1 MKKEEKIMK
10 TKKIVIG
17 AMAAAMLSLSVCSI
31 APAVAADETVQISVS
46 KTTAEAGGEFKVDVS
61 LADIPT
67 TGLQCCNFAIKYNPK
82 VLTNLKITAGTL
94 AGTVSGDASSSMLP
108 NFNDYSQEGL
118 ISVMWSTSV
127 DDASKWLKGEGTFCT
142 ITGTV
147 AAGTANGTVSE
158 ITVLPTSRETYD
170 GSGVMN
176 DAFDC
181 GYLKDGVKV
190 NFNVKPNAGSVT
202 IGSEVVTTTTT
213 TTPPETKTTT
223 SSEKPAVSLRG
234 DANLDNKVSVADAVA
249 ILQSIANK
257 DKYALKPQGA
267 VNGDVEGNND
277 GITGADALRIQK
289 WDAGAITTL

>member
-1 MKKEEKIMK
+1 MK

-67 TGLQCCNFAIKYNPK
+67 TGLQCCNFAIKYDPK
-82 VLTNLKITAGTL
+82 VLTIKDITAGTL

-108 NFNDYSQEGL
+108 NFNNYSQEGL

-202 IGSEVVTTTTT
+202 IGSEETT
-213 TTPPETKTTT
+213 TTPPATTT
-223 SSEKPAVSLRG
+223 TTENKPGVSLRG

-277 GITGADALRIQK
+277 GITSADALRIQK

>member
-1 MKKEEKIMK
+1 MK

-17 AMAAAMLSLSVCSI
+17 AMAAAMLPLSVCSI
-31 APAVAADETVQISVS
+31 APAAAADETVQISVS

-67 TGLQCCNFAIKYNPK
+67 TGLQCCNFAIKYDPK
-82 VLTNLKITAGTL
+82 VLTIKDITAGTL

-108 NFNDYSQEGL
+108 NFNNYSQEGL

-202 IGSEVVTTTTT
+202 IGSEETT
-213 TTPPETKTTT
+213 TTPPATTT
-223 SSEKPAVSLRG
+223 TENKPGVSLRG

>member
-1 MKKEEKIMK
+1 MK

-67 TGLQCCNFAIKYNPK
+67 TGLQCCNFAIKYDPK
-82 VLTNLKITAGTL
+82 VLTIKDITAGTL

-108 NFNDYSQEGL
+108 NFNNYSQEGL

-202 IGSEVVTTTTT
+202 IGSEETT
-213 TTPPETKTTT
+213 TTPPATTT
-223 SSEKPAVSLRG
+223 TTENKLGVSLRG

>member
-1 MKKEEKIMK
+1 MK
-10 TKKIVIG
+10 TKKVVVG
-17 AMAAAMLSLSVCSI
+17 AIAATMLSLSVCSL
-31 APAVAADETVQISVS
+31 APVFAAGETVQISVS

-67 TGLQCCNFAIKYNPK
+67 TGLQCCNFAIKYDPK
-82 VLTNLKITAGTL
+82 VLTIKDITAGTL

-108 NFNDYSQEGL
+108 NFNNYSQEGL

-202 IGSEVVTTTTT
+202 IGSEETT
-213 TTPPETKTTT
+213 TTPPATTT
-223 SSEKPAVSLRG
+223 TTENKPGVSLRG

>member
-1 MKKEEKIMK
+1 MK

-67 TGLQCCNFAIKYNPK
+67 TGLQCCNFAIKYDPK
-82 VLTNLKITAGTL
+82 VLTSRNITAGTL

-108 NFNDYSQEGL
+108 NFNNYSQEGL

-202 IGSEVVTTTTT
+202 IGSEETT
-213 TTPPETKTTT
+213 TTPPATTT
-223 SSEKPAVSLRG
+223 TTENKPGVSLRG

>member
-1 MKKEEKIMK
+1 MK
-10 TKKIVIG
+10 TRKIVIG

-67 TGLQCCNFAIKYNPK
+67 TGLQCCNFAIKYDLK
-82 VLTNLKITAGTL
+82 VLTIKDITAGTL

-108 NFNDYSQEGL
+108 NFNNYSQEGL

-202 IGSEVVTTTTT
+202 IGSEETT
-213 TTPPETKTTT
+213 TTPPATTT
-223 SSEKPAVSLRG
+223 TTENKPGVSLRG

>member
-1 MKKEEKIMK
+1 MK

-67 TGLQCCNFAIKYNPK
+67 TGLQCCNFAIKYDPK
-82 VLTNLKITAGTL
+82 VLTIKDITAGTL

-108 NFNDYSQEGL
+108 NFNNYSQEGL

-202 IGSEVVTTTTT
+202 IGSEETT
-213 TTPPETKTTT
+213 TTPPATTT
-223 SSEKPAVSLRG
+223 TENKPGVSLRG

>member
-1 MKKEEKIMK
+1 MK

-31 APAVAADETVQISVS
+31 APAVAADKTVQISVS

-67 TGLQCCNFAIKYNPK
+67 TGLQCCNFAIKYDPK
-82 VLTNLKITAGTL
+82 VLTIKDITAGTL

-108 NFNDYSQEGL
+108 NFNNYSQEGL

-202 IGSEVVTTTTT
+202 IGSEETT
-213 TTPPETKTTT
+213 TTPPATTT
-223 SSEKPAVSLRG
+223 TTENKPGVSLRG

>member
-1 MKKEEKIMK
+1 MK

-67 TGLQCCNFAIKYNPK
+67 TGLQCCNFAIKYDPK
-82 VLTNLKITAGTL
+82 VLTIKDIHCRYVGRNCKVVML
-94 AGTVSGDASSSMLP
+94 SSSMLP
-108 NFNDYSQEGL
+108 NFNNYSQEGL

-202 IGSEVVTTTTT
+202 IGSEETT
-213 TTPPETKTTT
+213 TTPPATTT
-223 SSEKPAVSLRG
+223 TENKPGVSLRG

>member
-1 MKKEEKIMK
+1 MK
-10 TKKIVIG
+10 TEKIVIG

-46 KTTAEAGGEFKVDVS
+46 KTTAEAGGEFKVNVS

-67 TGLQCCNFAIKYNPK
+67 TGLQCCNFAIKYDPK
-82 VLTNLKITAGTL
+82 VLTIKDITAGTL

-108 NFNDYSQEGL
+108 NFNNYSQEGL
-118 ISVMWSTSV
+118 ISVMWSASV

-202 IGSEVVTTTTT
+202 IGSEETT
-213 TTPPETKTTT
+213 TTPPATTT
-223 SSEKPAVSLRG
+223 TTENKPGVSLRG

>member
-1 MKKEEKIMK
+1 MK

-67 TGLQCCNFAIKYNPK
+67 TGLQCCNFAIKYDPK
-82 VLTNLKITAGTL
+82 VLQSKDITAGTL

-108 NFNDYSQEGL
+108 NFNNYSQEGL

-202 IGSEVVTTTTT
+202 IGSEETT
-213 TTPPETKTTT
+213 TTPPATTT
-223 SSEKPAVSLRG
+223 TENKPGVSLRG

>member
-1 MKKEEKIMK
+1 MK

-67 TGLQCCNFAIKYNPK
+67 TGLQCCNFAIKYDPK
-82 VLTNLKITAGTL
+82 VLTIRDITAGTL

-108 NFNDYSQEGL
+108 NFNNYSQEGL

-202 IGSEVVTTTTT
+202 IGSEETTTTPPATTTTT
-213 TTPPETKTTT
+213 TEN
-223 SSEKPAVSLRG
+223 KPGVSLRG

>member
-1 MKKEEKIMK
+1 MK

-67 TGLQCCNFAIKYNPK
+67 TGLQCCNFAIKYDPK
-82 VLTNLKITAGTL
+82 VLTIKDITAGTL

-108 NFNDYSQEGL
+108 NFNNYSQEGL

-202 IGSEVVTTTTT
+202 IGSEETT
-213 TTPPETKTTT
+213 TTPPATTT
-223 SSEKPAVSLRG
+223 TTENKPGVSLRG

-267 VNGDVEGNND
+267 VNGDVGNND

>member
-1 MKKEEKIMK
+1 MK

-67 TGLQCCNFAIKYNPK
+67 TGLQCCNFAIKYDPK
-82 VLTNLKITAGTL
+82 VLTIRDITAGTL

-108 NFNDYSQEGL
+108 NFNNYSQEGL

-202 IGSEVVTTTTT
+202 IGSEETTTTPPATTTTT
-213 TTPPETKTTT
+213 TEN
-223 SSEKPAVSLRG
+223 KPGVSLRG

-277 GITGADALRIQK
+277 GITGADALWIQK

>member
-1 MKKEEKIMK
+1 MK

-67 TGLQCCNFAIKYNPK
+67 TGLQCCNFAIKYDPK
-82 VLTNLKITAGTL
+82 VLTIKDITAGTL

-108 NFNDYSQEGL
+108 NFNNYSQEGL

-181 GYLKDGVKV
+181 GYPKDGVKV

-202 IGSEVVTTTTT
+202 IGSEETTTPPATTTTT
-213 TTPPETKTTT
+213 EN
-223 SSEKPAVSLRG
+223 KPGVSLRG

>member
-1 MKKEEKIMK
+1 MK

-31 APAVAADETVQISVS
+31 APPVAADETVQISVS

-67 TGLQCCNFAIKYNPK
+67 TGLQCCNFAIKYDPK
-82 VLTNLKITAGTL
+82 VLTIKDITAGTL

-108 NFNDYSQEGL
+108 NFNNYSQEGL

-202 IGSEVVTTTTT
+202 IGSEETT
-213 TTPPETKTTT
+213 TTPPATTT
-223 SSEKPAVSLRG
+223 TTENKPGVSLRG

>member
-1 MKKEEKIMK
+1 MK

-46 KTTAEAGGEFKVDVS
+46 RTTAEAGGEFKVDVS

-67 TGLQCCNFAIKYNPK
+67 TGLQCCNFAIKYDPK
-82 VLTNLKITAGTL
+82 VLTIKDITAGTL

-108 NFNDYSQEGL
+108 NFNNYSQEGL

-202 IGSEVVTTTTT
+202 IGSEETT
-213 TTPPETKTTT
+213 TTPPATTT
-223 SSEKPAVSLRG
+223 TTENKPGVSLRG

>member
-1 MKKEEKIMK
+1 MK

-67 TGLQCCNFAIKYNPK
+67 TGLQCCNFAIKYDPK
-82 VLTNLKITAGTL
+82 VLTIKDITAGTL

-108 NFNDYSQEGL
+108 NFNNYSQEGL

-170 GSGVMN
+170 SSGVMN

-202 IGSEVVTTTTT
+202 IGSEETT
-213 TTPPETKTTT
+213 TTPPATTT
-223 SSEKPAVSLRG
+223 TTKNKPGVSLRG

>member
-1 MKKEEKIMK
+1 MK

-46 KTTAEAGGEFKVDVS
+46 KTTAEAGGSSRLDVS

-67 TGLQCCNFAIKYNPK
+67 TGLQCCNFAIKYDPK
-82 VLTNLKITAGTL
+82 VLTIKDITAGTL

-108 NFNDYSQEGL
+108 NFNNYSQEGL

-202 IGSEVVTTTTT
+202 IGSERTTQHPLQQQLLT
-213 TTPPETKTTT
+213 EN
-223 SSEKPAVSLRG
+223 KPGVSLRG

>member
-1 MKKEEKIMK
+1 MK

-67 TGLQCCNFAIKYNPK
+67 TGLQCCNFAIKYDPK
-82 VLTNLKITAGTL
+82 VLTIKDITAGTL

-108 NFNDYSQEGL
+108 NFNNYSQEGL

-127 DDASKWLKGEGTFCT
+127 DDASKWLKGEGTFCA

-202 IGSEVVTTTTT
+202 IGSEETT
-213 TTPPETKTTT
+213 TTPPATTT
-223 SSEKPAVSLRG
+223 TTENKPGVSLRG

>member
-1 MKKEEKIMK
+1 MK

-67 TGLQCCNFAIKYNPK
+67 TGLQCCNFAIKYDPK
-82 VLTNLKITAGTL
+82 VLTIKDITAGTL

-108 NFNDYSQEGL
+108 NFNNYSQEGL

-170 GSGVMN
+170 GSSVMN

-202 IGSEVVTTTTT
+202 IGSEETT
-213 TTPPETKTTT
+213 TTPPATTT
-223 SSEKPAVSLRG
+223 TTENKPGVSLRG

>member
-1 MKKEEKIMK
+1 MK

-67 TGLQCCNFAIKYNPK
+67 TGLQCCNFAIKYDLK
-82 VLTNLKITAGTL
+82 VLTIKDITAGTL

-108 NFNDYSQEGL
+108 NFNNYSQEGL

-202 IGSEVVTTTTT
+202 IGSEETT
-213 TTPPETKTTT
+213 TTPPATTT
-223 SSEKPAVSLRG
+223 TTENKPGVSLRG
-234 DANLDNKVSVADAVA
+234 DANLDNKVSVANAVA

>member
-1 MKKEEKIMK
+1 MK
-10 TKKIVIG
+10 TEKIVIG

-67 TGLQCCNFAIKYNPK
+67 TGLQCCNFAIKYDPK
-82 VLTNLKITAGTL
+82 VLTIKDITAGTL

-108 NFNDYSQEGL
+108 NFNNYSQEGL

-202 IGSEVVTTTTT
+202 IGSEETT
-213 TTPPETKTTT
+213 TTPPATTT
-223 SSEKPAVSLRG
+223 TTENKPGVSLRG

>member
-1 MKKEEKIMK
+1 MK

-67 TGLQCCNFAIKYNPK
+67 TGLQCCNFAIKYDPK
-82 VLTNLKITAGTL
+82 VLTIKDITAGTL

-108 NFNDYSQEGL
+108 NFNNYSQEGL

-158 ITVLPTSRETYD
+158 IAVLPTSRETYD

-202 IGSEVVTTTTT
+202 IGSEETT
-213 TTPPETKTTT
+213 TTPPATTT
-223 SSEKPAVSLRG
+223 TTENKPGVSLRG

>member
-1 MKKEEKIMK
+1 MK

-67 TGLQCCNFAIKYNPK
+67 TGLQCCNFAIKYDPK
-82 VLTNLKITAGTL
+82 VLTIKDITAGTL

-108 NFNDYSQEGL
+108 NFNNYSQEGL

-202 IGSEVVTTTTT
+202 IGSEETT
-213 TTPPETKTTT
+213 TTPPATTT
-223 SSEKPAVSLRG
+223 TENKPGVSLRG

-267 VNGDVEGNND
+267 VNGDVEGNDD

>member
-1 MKKEEKIMK
+1 MK

-61 LADIPT
+61 LAGIPT
-67 TGLQCCNFAIKYNPK
+67 TGLQCCNFAIKYDPK
-82 VLTNLKITAGTL
+82 VLTIKDITAGTL

-108 NFNDYSQEGL
+108 NFNNYSQEGL

-202 IGSEVVTTTTT
+202 IGSEETTTTLPATTTTT
-213 TTPPETKTTT
+213 EN
-223 SSEKPAVSLRG
+223 KPGVSLRG

>member
-67 TGLQCCNFAIKYNPK
+67 TGLQCCNFAIKYDPK
-82 VLTNLKITAGTL
+82 VLTIKDITAGTL

-108 NFNDYSQEGL
+108 NFNNYSQEGL

-202 IGSEVVTTTTT
+202 IGSEETTTPPATTTTT
-213 TTPPETKTTT
+213 EN
-223 SSEKPAVSLRG
+223 KPGVSLRG

>member
-1 MKKEEKIMK
+1 MK

-67 TGLQCCNFAIKYNPK
+67 TGLQCCNFAIKYDPK
-82 VLTNLKITAGTL
+82 VLTIKDITAGTL

-108 NFNDYSQEGL
+108 NFNNYSQEGL

-142 ITGTV
+142 ITDTV

-190 NFNVKPNAGSVT
+190 NFNAKPNAGSVT
-202 IGSEVVTTTTT
+202 IGSEETT
-213 TTPPETKTTT
+213 TTPPATTT
-223 SSEKPAVSLRG
+223 TTENKPGVSLRG

>member
-1 MKKEEKIMK
+1 MK

-67 TGLQCCNFAIKYNPK
+67 TGLQCCNFAIKYDPK
-82 VLTNLKITAGTL
+82 VLTIKDITAGTL

-108 NFNDYSQEGL
+108 NFNNYSQEGL

-202 IGSEVVTTTTT
+202 IGSEETTTAPPATTTTT
-213 TTPPETKTTT
+213 TEN
-223 SSEKPAVSLRG
+223 KPGVSLRG
-234 DANLDNKVSVADAVA
+234 DANFDNKVSVADAVA

>member
-1 MKKEEKIMK
+1 MK

-17 AMAAAMLSLSVCSI
+17 AMAAAMLSLSVCST

-67 TGLQCCNFAIKYNPK
+67 TGLQCCNFAIKYDPK
-82 VLTNLKITAGTL
+82 VLTIKDITAGTL

-108 NFNDYSQEGL
+108 NFNNYSQEGL

-202 IGSEVVTTTTT
+202 IGSEETT
-213 TTPPETKTTT
+213 TTPPATTT
-223 SSEKPAVSLRG
+223 TTENKPGVSLRG

>member
-1 MKKEEKIMK
+1 MK

-67 TGLQCCNFAIKYNPK
+67 TGLQCCNFAFKYDPK
-82 VLTNLKITAGTL
+82 VLTIKDITAGTL

-108 NFNDYSQEGL
+108 NFNNYSQEGL

-202 IGSEVVTTTTT
+202 IGSEETT
-213 TTPPETKTTT
+213 TTPPATTT
-223 SSEKPAVSLRG
+223 TTENKPGVSLSG

-289 WDAGAITTL
+289 WDAGAITLL

>member
-1 MKKEEKIMK
+1 MK

-67 TGLQCCNFAIKYNPK
+67 TGLQCCNFAIKVRSRFLQIK
-82 VLTNLKITAGTL
+82 DITAGTL

-108 NFNDYSQEGL
+108 NFNNYSQEGL

-202 IGSEVVTTTTT
+202 IGSEETTTTPPATTTTT
-213 TTPPETKTTT
+213 TEN
-223 SSEKPAVSLRG
+223 KPGVSLRG

>member
-1 MKKEEKIMK
+1 MK

-61 LADIPT
+61 LAGYPDYWSPSAAT
-67 TGLQCCNFAIKYNPK
+67 LQSSTILRFLQSKD
-82 VLTNLKITAGTL
+82 ITAGTL

-108 NFNDYSQEGL
+108 NFNNYSQEGL

-202 IGSEVVTTTTT
+202 IGSEETTTTPPATTTTT
-213 TTPPETKTTT
+213 TEN
-223 SSEKPAVSLRG
+223 KPGVSLRG

>member
-1 MKKEEKIMK
+1 MK

-67 TGLQCCNFAIKYNPK
+67 TGLQCCNFAIKYDPE
-82 VLTNLKITAGTL
+82 VLTIKDITAGTL

-108 NFNDYSQEGL
+108 NFNNYSQEGL

-202 IGSEVVTTTTT
+202 IGSEETT
-213 TTPPETKTTT
+213 TTPPATTT
-223 SSEKPAVSLRG
+223 TTENKPGVSLRG

>member
-1 MKKEEKIMK
+1 MK

-67 TGLQCCNFAIKYNPK
+67 TGLQCCNFAIKYDPK
-82 VLTNLKITAGTL
+82 VLTIKDITAGTL

-108 NFNDYSQEGL
+108 NFNNYSQEGL

-202 IGSEVVTTTTT
+202 IGSEETTTTPPATTTTT
-213 TTPPETKTTT
+213 TEN
-223 SSEKPAVSLRG
+223 KPGVSLRG

>member
-1 MKKEEKIMK
+1 MK

-46 KTTAEAGGEFKVDVS
+46 KTTAEAGGEFRWDVS

-67 TGLQCCNFAIKYNPK
+67 TGLQCCNFAIKYDPK
-82 VLTNLKITAGTL
+82 VLTIKDITAGTL

-108 NFNDYSQEGL
+108 NFNNYSQEGL

-202 IGSEVVTTTTT
+202 IGSEETT
-213 TTPPETKTTT
+213 TTPPATTT
-223 SSEKPAVSLRG
+223 TTENKPGVSLRG

>member
-1 MKKEEKIMK
+1 MK

-67 TGLQCCNFAIKYNPK
+67 TGLQCCNFAIKYDPK
-82 VLTNLKITAGTL
+82 VLQSRTSLQVRWQE
-94 AGTVSGDASSSMLP
+94 TVSGDASSSMLP
-108 NFNDYSQEGL
+108 NFNNYSQEGL

-202 IGSEVVTTTTT
+202 IGSEETT
-213 TTPPETKTTT
+213 TTPPATTT
-223 SSEKPAVSLRG
+223 TENKPGVSLRG

>member
-1 MKKEEKIMK
+1 MK

-67 TGLQCCNFAIKYNPK
+67 TGLQCCNFAIKYDPK
-82 VLTNLKITAGTL
+82 VLTIKDITAGTL

-108 NFNDYSQEGL
+108 NFNNYSQEGL

-202 IGSEVVTTTTT
+202 IGSEETT
-213 TTPPETKTTT
+213 TTPPATTT
-223 SSEKPAVSLRG
+223 TTENKPGVSLRG

-267 VNGDVEGNND
+267 VSGDVEGNND

>member
-1 MKKEEKIMK
+1 MK

-67 TGLQCCNFAIKYNPK
+67 TGLQCCNFAIKYDPK
-82 VLTNLKITAGTL
+82 VLTIKDITAGTL

-108 NFNDYSQEGL
+108 NFNNYSQEGL

-142 ITGTV
+142 ITDTV

-202 IGSEVVTTTTT
+202 IGSEETT
-213 TTPPETKTTT
+213 TTPPATTT
-223 SSEKPAVSLRG
+223 TTENKPGVSLRG

>member
-1 MKKEEKIMK
+1 MK
-10 TKKIVIG
+10 TKEIVIG
-17 AMAAAMLSLSVCSI
+17 AMAAAMLSLSICSI

-67 TGLQCCNFAIKYNPK
+67 TGLQCCNFAIKYDPK
-82 VLTNLKITAGTL
+82 VLTIKDITAGTL

-108 NFNDYSQEGL
+108 NFNNYSQEGL

-202 IGSEVVTTTTT
+202 IGSEETT
-213 TTPPETKTTT
+213 TTPPATTT
-223 SSEKPAVSLRG
+223 TTENKPGVSLRG